1 MKEDIV
7 NSAVVKQR
15 SFLSPTV
22 GQVFR
27 ACRFLHIINLISYF
41 MYKKQL
47 MKQREVLREDMF
59 AGIIS
64 PRQYRILDEKVRHK
78 LKEWNMANNNR
89 SK

>member
-1 MKEDIV
+1 
-7 NSAVVKQR
+7 
-15 SFLSPTV
+15 
-22 GQVFR
+22 
-27 ACRFLHIINLISYF
+27 

-78 LKEWNMANNNR
+78 LKEWNKENNNR

>member
-1 MKEDIV
+1 
-7 NSAVVKQR
+7 
-15 SFLSPTV
+15 
-22 GQVFR
+22 
-27 ACRFLHIINLISYF
+27 

-64 PRQYRILDEKVRHK
+64 PRQNRILDEKVRHK

>member
-1 MKEDIV
+1 
-7 NSAVVKQR
+7 
-15 SFLSPTV
+15 
-22 GQVFR
+22 
-27 ACRFLHIINLISYF
+27 

-59 AGIIS
+59 VGIIS

>member
-1 MKEDIV
+1 MPAIRPEHKIYQE
-7 NSAVVKQR
+7 
-15 SFLSPTV
+15 L
-22 GQVFR
+22 
-27 ACRFLHIINLISYF
+27 
-41 MYKKQL
+41 YKKQL